1 MSNVLI
7 SIIIRTFNEEQYL
20 NELLSSIN
28 TQDCGNYKT
37 EVIIVDSGST
47 DKTIEIATQHNARI
61 THIDKNQFTFGKSLN
76 IGCDFAYGD
85 ILVFIS
91 GHCIPTGDSWLKS
104 LIKPIIQ
111 GDCDYVYGRQ
121 VGRDKTKFSE
131 YRIFEKYFPNHSSI
145 PQDGFF
151 CNNANAAIAKNTWA
165 QYQFNEVLT
174 GLEDMYLAK
183 EIHNNNGKVGYIA
196 ESTVYHMHN
205 ETWLQVKTRYERES
219 IALQEIMPEIKI
231 SLFDM
236 LLFIAVGI
244 LKDIRIA
251 FKSKKVLKESKSIVM
266 FRIMQYYGSYR
277 GNHLTR
283 KLSYKTKMKYFYPRI
298 NKY

>member
-1 MSNVLI
+1 MFI
-7 SIIIRTFNEEQYL
+7 SIIIRTFNEEHYL
-20 NELLSSIN
+20 NELLSTIK
-28 TQDCGNYKT
+28 TQKCDNYKT
-37 EVIIVDSGST
+37 EVVIVDSGSK
-47 DKTIEIATQHNARI
+47 DKTIEIATQYSARI
-61 THIDKNQFTFGKSLN
+61 TYIDKNQFTFGKSLN
-76 IGCDFAYGD
+76 IGCDFADGD

-91 GHCIPTGDSWLKS
+91 GHCIPTGKSWLKN

-121 VGRDKTKFSE
+121 IGRDKTKYSE
-131 YRIFEKYFPNHSSI
+131 QRIFEKYFPNHSSI

-151 CNNANAAIAKNTWA
+151 CNNANAAISKNTWA
-165 QYQFNEVLT
+165 QYRFNEVLT

-196 ESTVYHMHN
+196 ESTVYHIHD
-205 ETWLQVKTRYERES
+205 ETWLQIKTRYERES
-219 IALQEIMPEIKI
+219 IALQKIMPEIKI

-236 LLFIAVGI
+236 LFFITAGL
-244 LKDIRIA
+244 LKDMHIA
-251 FKSKKVLKESKSIVM
+251 FKSKAVLKESKSIIM

-283 KLSYKTKMKYFYPRI
+283 KLSYRTKMKYFYPRI

>member
-76 IGCDFAYGD
+76 IGCDFADGD

-91 GHCIPTGDSWLKS
+91 GHCIPTSGSWLKS
-104 LIKPIIQ
+104 LVKPIIQ
-111 GDCDYVYGRQ
+111 GDCDYAYGCQ

-131 YRIFEKYFPNHSSI
+131 HRVFEKYYPQNSSI
-145 PQDGFF
+145 HQDGFF

-165 QYQFNEVLT
+165 QYRFNEVLT

-183 EIHNNNGKVGYIA
+183 EIHNNDGKVGYVA
-196 ESTVYHMHN
+196 ESIVYHIHN
-205 ETWLQVKTRYERES
+205 ETWSQVKTRYERES
-219 IALQEIMPEIKI
+219 IALQKIMPEIKI

-236 LLFIAVGI
+236 LLFITIGI
-244 LKDIRIA
+244 IKDMHIA
-251 FKSKKVLKESKSIVM
+251 FKSKVILKEFKSIVM
-266 FRIMQYYGSYR
+266 FRTMQYYGSYR
-277 GNHLTR
+277 GNHLNR
-283 KLSYKTKMKYFYPRI
+283 ELSYKTKMRYFYPRI
-298 NKY
+298 NKN